1 MKNYKV
7 IATRYFR
14 DSSEIDK
21 KTGLKVERQVN
32 DEFYCTKERYE
43 FLKANNA
50 VKLVE
55 VQEDIETA
63 IKEITEEEVQAVAVG
78 IVEEAKEQGK
88 TVEEIVDEIIDEV
101 VESEEINTIIDEVVE
116 EVVEE
121 VIKEKPK
128 KKKSSKK

>member
-7 IATRYFR
+7 RATRYFK
-14 DSSEIDK
+14 DSNEIDK
-21 KTGLKVERQVN
+21 KTGLKIEREVN

-55 VQEDIETA
+55 
-63 IKEITEEEVQAVAVG
+63 
-78 IVEEAKEQGK
+78 IVEEPKKE
-88 TVEEIVDEIIDEV
+88 
-101 VESEEINTIIDEVVE
+101 
-116 EVVEE
+116 
-121 VIKEKPK
+121 IKEDTKVVCEDKEVEKLFEKPKPK

>member
-21 KTGLKVERQVN
+21 KTGLKIERQVN

-43 FLKANNA
+43 FLKTNNA

-63 IKEITEEEVQAVAVG
+63 IKEITEEEVQG
-78 IVEEAKEQGK
+78 ISELVEEATASVASIG
-88 TVEEIVDEIIDEV
+88 VSAEEILEQ
-101 VESEEINTIIDEVVE
+101 
-116 EVVEE
+116 
-121 VIKEKPK
+121 IKSTTKKVTSK
-128 KKKSSKK
+128 KKKSNKK

>member
-14 DSSEIDK
+14 DSSEIDEN
-21 KTGLKVERQVN
+21 TGLKVERQVN

-55 VQEDIETA
+55 IMEEPKKE
-63 IKEITEEEVQAVAVG
+63 IKEDTKVVCEDKKVEKLFEEP
-78 IVEEAKEQGK
+78 
-88 TVEEIVDEIIDEV
+88 
-101 VESEEINTIIDEVVE
+101 
-116 EVVEE
+116 
-121 VIKEKPK
+121 KPK
-128 KKKSSKK
+128 KKKTSKK

>member
-7 IATRYFR
+7 IATRYFK
-14 DSSEIDK
+14 DSNEIDE
-21 KTGLKVERQVN
+21 KTGLKVERKVN

-55 VQEDIETA
+55 VLEVQKVEYSTLADNEPKEIETVVTN
-63 IKEITEEEVQAVAVG
+63 E
-78 IVEEAKEQGK
+78 IVEEEQK
-88 TVEEIVDEIIDEV
+88 K
-101 VESEEINTIIDEVVE
+101 S
-116 EVVEE
+116 
-121 VIKEKPK
+121 KPKPK